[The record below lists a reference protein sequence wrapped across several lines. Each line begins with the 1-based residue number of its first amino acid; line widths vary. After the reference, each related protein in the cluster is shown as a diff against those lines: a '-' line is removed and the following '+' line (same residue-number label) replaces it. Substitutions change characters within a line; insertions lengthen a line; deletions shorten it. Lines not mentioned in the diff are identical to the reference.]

1 MTNYIE
7 QLSREEVKTLLKTD
21 NLLEFNR
28 SIKPRHVKSMLESIK
43 LCGILRLPVVGKL
56 NYSDR
61 RKNAVIDG
69 QHLLSAFLKTK
80 QPFINCV
87 RKEYGD
93 KSQVIKDVAKL
104 NNIQKSWN
112 DENYLESWYKFGKSN
127 LKYFSNYAYLYNMYK
142 EIYTGLPCG
151 LLIDIYA
158 TAKNDFR
165 EGRLQFRDREFS
177 DNVTQICYMLKMNYK
192 KGAFTLQGLRVWA
205 FRRKFKE
212 NKDIDFLKLESRL
225 KLALRNN
232 EDRNCNSRED
242 FDFLVDTIYK
252 RV

>member
-1 MTNYIE
+1 MENYIE
-7 QLSREEVKTLLKTD
+7 KLSREKVRELLKKD

-28 SIKPRHVKSMLESIK
+28 TIKPRHVKSMFDSVK
-43 LCGILRLPVVGKL
+43 ACGILRLPVVGKL
-56 NYSDR
+56 KYPDR
-61 RKNAVIDG
+61 RSDAVIDG

-87 RKEYGD
+87 RKEYTN
-93 KSQVIKDVAKL
+93 KSQVIRDVAKL

-112 DENYLESWYKFGKSN
+112 DENYLESWYKFGKTN
-127 LKYFSNYAYLYNMYK
+127 LKYFSNYSYLYNMYK
-142 EIYTGLPCG
+142 EILTGLPCG

-158 TAKNDFR
+158 VNKNDFK
-165 EGRLQFRDREFS
+165 EGRLQFKDREFS
-177 DNVTQICYMLKMNYK
+177 DKLAQICYILKMNHK

-205 FRRKFKE
+205 FKRKYKE
-212 NKDIDFLKLESRL
+212 GKDIDFLKLESRL

-232 EDRNCNSRED
+232 EDKNCNSRED
-242 FDFLVDTIYK
+242 FDALVDIIYN